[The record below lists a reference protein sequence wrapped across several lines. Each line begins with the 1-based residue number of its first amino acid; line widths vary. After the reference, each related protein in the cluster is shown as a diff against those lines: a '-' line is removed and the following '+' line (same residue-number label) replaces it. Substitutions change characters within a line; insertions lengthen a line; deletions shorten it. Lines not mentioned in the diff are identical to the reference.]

1 MCVFLYFGGF
11 FETNFLF
18 ETKNIYNLMHFW
30 LYGWASDFQKAD
42 FQKQDYFFADI
53 LTWESCCNQLHS
65 WYCHTIQWSNM
76 CIVCQGVQ
84 CHTWKKHIPTKSQFS
99 HKMTLLKSQQKSQ
112 SHLKSNFLFTPIS
125 NICLE
130 KFSSWLE

>member
-1 MCVFLYFGGF
+1 
-11 FETNFLF
+11 
-18 ETKNIYNLMHFW
+18 
-30 LYGWASDFQKAD
+30 
-42 FQKQDYFFADI
+42 
-53 LTWESCCNQLHS
+53 
-65 WYCHTIQWSNM
+65 M

-130 KFSSWLE
+130 KFSSWLELTISRHLVIDIYWYQSTNRRFIYSHLFIHSLKGIYTFSQTTLMRMYQQIWELNLKNITSKMYAESCNSN